1 MKRAINLNNNIFYY
15 TVIFKD
21 KKNISIKLDSNGEII
36 VYAPIGIS
44 YRYIEGILLN
54 KQKWIINNIDKIK
67 NSYLNSKDTIL
78 FLGNQY
84 IQQIEKSENEKID
97 INGEFIFIK
106 TKSLNKEYINTLLI
120 KWYVMQANKVLINRL
135 TNLARNYNL
144 IPSKVFIKNQKTRWG
159 SCNSRNEIRLNWRL
173 ILMPYS
179 VMDYIITHELCHLEY
194 MNHSKDF
201 WNLVENFIPN
211 YKDSEKW
218 LKNNGISILK
228 IGY

>member
-1 MKRAINLNNNIFYY
+1 MKKVINLNNNIFYY
-15 TVIFKD
+15 TVLFKD

-44 YRYIEGILLN
+44 YKYIEGILLN

-67 NSYLNSKDTIL
+67 NSYLNSKDKIL

-97 INGEFIFIK
+97 INGECIFIK

-135 TNLARNYNL
+135 TNLARSYNL
-144 IPSKVFIKNQKTRWG
+144 IPSKVFIKNQKSRWG
-159 SCNSRNEIRLNWRL
+159 SCNSKNEIRLNWRL

-179 VMDYIITHELCHLEY
+179 VIDYIITHELCHLEH

-211 YKDSEKW
+211 YRDSEKW

>member
-44 YRYIEGILLN
+44 YKYIEGILLN

>member
-1 MKRAINLNNNIFYY
+1 MKKFINFNNNIFYY
-15 TVIFKD
+15 TVLFKD

-36 VYAPIGIS
+36 VYAPIGVS
-44 YRYIEGILLN
+44 HKYIENILLK
-54 KQKWIINNIDKIK
+54 KQKWIITNIEKIK
-67 NSYLNSKDTIL
+67 NSYLNNKDRIV

-84 IQQIEKSENEKID
+84 IPQIEKSENEKIN
-97 INGEFIFIK
+97 INDKFIFIK
-106 TKSLNKEYINTLLI
+106 TKSLDKEYLNNLLL
-120 KWYVMQANKVLINRL
+120 KWYMIQANKILVNRI
-135 TNLARNYNL
+135 TDLARRYNL
-144 IPSKVFIKNQKTRWG
+144 IPSKVFIKNQKSRWG

-173 ILMPYS
+173 VLMPYS
-179 VMDYIITHELCHLEY
+179 VMDYIITHELCHLKH

-228 IGY
+228 IE